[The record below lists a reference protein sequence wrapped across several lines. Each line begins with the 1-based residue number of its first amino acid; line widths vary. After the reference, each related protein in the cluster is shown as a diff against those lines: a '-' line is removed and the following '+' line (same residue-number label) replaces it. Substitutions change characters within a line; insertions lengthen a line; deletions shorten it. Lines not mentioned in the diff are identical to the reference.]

1 MAVPAGRGPCAT
13 TLSWGPEGWRVGARK
28 GLWPRV
34 SSLLGVL
41 LFRRTLR
48 HTAGGGDPRQR
59 QPGSRLSRPPAPST
73 LSCTQRCPPTG
84 HLGHVASSPRARLP
98 ALGQE
103 SFSISV
109 LAFPVSP
116 KYSQLFPGVRVA
128 EPNSQY
134 SPAPASL
141 LTPVWGTG
149 HLSPVPVLL
158 GLPARSSG
166 LMKRQQSTH
175 CAGPRA
181 PASLRGHAEATI
193 ATPGVF
199 PSTPAQSTYA
209 WTWVEAAGDEV
220 LPVTVEPGWGLPGVA
235 GNPET

>member
-1 MAVPAGRGPCAT
+1 M
-13 TLSWGPEGWRVGARK
+13 
-28 GLWPRV
+28 WPRV

-41 LFRRTLR
+41 LFSRALT

-128 EPNSQY
+128 IPNSQY
-134 SPAPASL
+134 SLAPASL

-158 GLPARSSG
+158 GLPAWSSG

-175 CAGPRA
+175 GAGPRA

-209 WTWVEAAGDEV
+209 WTWVKAAGDEV
-220 LPVTVEPGWGLPGVA
+220 LPMTVEPGWGLPGVA